1 MPPAPPLAGGG
12 SRRLAQPSRERA
24 PGAAAGGGGKG
35 AHAPGRGVRQATP
48 EPTTAPRLLGG
59 RGGLPRLADNARP
72 PSRPST
78 PPNPPSPRPSC
89 ARGRQALEVPAMAG
103 DSGRR
108 TLRESASRD
117 RRDSDPAPA
126 GSAGAGRRRQ
136 ARERA
141 LQLVQK
147 HAGNHAREA
156 AGLEWVLRL
165 IMKVDQH
172 CMGEVKGI
180 AQEKDALVEELKR
193 LQEEVV
199 GPVREACE
207 NIAGLE
213 ARLEAA
219 EANARIHQESRAI
232 AEREL
237 EEVRAGF
244 AEAEGQ
250 RQEAQAEAKRL
261 EMYLQQTKQEA
272 FLSKVTQ
279 ANRSRDLREG
289 MQRVKCKLREQ
300 NQELQQKRFHA
311 VQIQRRREEE
321 ETSVK
326 ALKSKISVMSR
337 DFSRQKDFM
346 TQRVEELENIVRDV
360 HSYRHHVPVGS
371 SGARVR

>member
-1 MPPAPPLAGGG
+1 M
-12 SRRLAQPSRERA
+12 
-24 PGAAAGGGGKG
+24 GGGGG
-35 AHAPGRGVRQATP
+35 GGDARVGGSLPAFRRRQ
-48 EPTTAPRLLGG
+48 
-59 RGGLPRLADNARP
+59 RGGLTKLE
-72 PSRPST
+72 
-78 PPNPPSPRPSC
+78 
-89 ARGRQALEVPAMAG
+89 GREGGRFMPG

-108 TLRESASRD
+108 TLRESAAWDKRD
-117 RRDSDPAPA
+117 PDGEPR

-213 ARLEAA
+213 ARLQTA
-219 EANARIHQESRAI
+219 EADARIHQESRAI

-244 AEAEGQ
+244 AESERL

-311 VQIQRRREEE
+311 VKLQREREEE
-321 ETSVK
+321 ETSVN
-326 ALKSKISVMSR
+326 ALKSKIKSMSR
-337 DFSRQKDFM
+337 DFGRQKDFM
-346 TQRVEELENIVRDV
+346 AQRVEELENIVRDV
-360 HSYRHHVPVGS
+360 HSYRHHVPVG
-371 SGARVR
+371 GAMAAPRVR

>member
-1 MPPAPPLAGGG
+1 
-12 SRRLAQPSRERA
+12 
-24 PGAAAGGGGKG
+24 
-35 AHAPGRGVRQATP
+35 
-48 EPTTAPRLLGG
+48 
-59 RGGLPRLADNARP
+59 
-72 PSRPST
+72 
-78 PPNPPSPRPSC
+78 
-89 ARGRQALEVPAMAG
+89 MAG

-126 GSAGAGRRRQ
+126 GLAGAGRRRQ

-207 NIAGLE
+207 NVAGLE

>member
-1 MPPAPPLAGGG
+1 
-12 SRRLAQPSRERA
+12 
-24 PGAAAGGGGKG
+24 
-35 AHAPGRGVRQATP
+35 
-48 EPTTAPRLLGG
+48 
-59 RGGLPRLADNARP
+59 
-72 PSRPST
+72 
-78 PPNPPSPRPSC
+78 
-89 ARGRQALEVPAMAG
+89 MAG

-126 GSAGAGRRRQ
+126 GLAGAGRRRQ

-207 NIAGLE
+207 NVAGLE

-279 ANRSRDLREG
+279 AKRSRDLREG

-337 DFSRQKDFM
+337 DLSRQKDFM
-346 TQRVEELENIVRDV
+346 MQRVEELENIVRDV

>member
-1 MPPAPPLAGGG
+1 
-12 SRRLAQPSRERA
+12 
-24 PGAAAGGGGKG
+24 
-35 AHAPGRGVRQATP
+35 
-48 EPTTAPRLLGG
+48 
-59 RGGLPRLADNARP
+59 
-72 PSRPST
+72 
-78 PPNPPSPRPSC
+78 
-89 ARGRQALEVPAMAG
+89 MAG

-126 GSAGAGRRRQ
+126 GLAGAGRRRQ

-180 AQEKDALVEELKR
+180 TQEKDALVEELKR

-207 NIAGLE
+207 NVAGLE

>member
-1 MPPAPPLAGGG
+1 
-12 SRRLAQPSRERA
+12 
-24 PGAAAGGGGKG
+24 
-35 AHAPGRGVRQATP
+35 
-48 EPTTAPRLLGG
+48 
-59 RGGLPRLADNARP
+59 
-72 PSRPST
+72 
-78 PPNPPSPRPSC
+78 
-89 ARGRQALEVPAMAG
+89 MAG

-126 GSAGAGRRRQ
+126 GLAGAGRRRQ

-207 NIAGLE
+207 NVAGLE

-261 EMYLQQTKQEA
+261 EMYLQQMKQEV

-279 ANRSRDLREG
+279 AKRSRDLREG

>member
-1 MPPAPPLAGGG
+1 
-12 SRRLAQPSRERA
+12 
-24 PGAAAGGGGKG
+24 
-35 AHAPGRGVRQATP
+35 
-48 EPTTAPRLLGG
+48 
-59 RGGLPRLADNARP
+59 
-72 PSRPST
+72 
-78 PPNPPSPRPSC
+78 
-89 ARGRQALEVPAMAG
+89 MAG

-126 GSAGAGRRRQ
+126 GLAGAGRRRQ

-207 NIAGLE
+207 NVAGLE

-261 EMYLQQTKQEA
+261 EMYLQQMKQEA

-279 ANRSRDLREG
+279 AKRSRDLREG

>member
-1 MPPAPPLAGGG
+1 
-12 SRRLAQPSRERA
+12 
-24 PGAAAGGGGKG
+24 
-35 AHAPGRGVRQATP
+35 
-48 EPTTAPRLLGG
+48 
-59 RGGLPRLADNARP
+59 
-72 PSRPST
+72 
-78 PPNPPSPRPSC
+78 
-89 ARGRQALEVPAMAG
+89 MAG

-126 GSAGAGRRRQ
+126 GLAGAGRRRQ

-180 AQEKDALVEELKR
+180 TQEKDALVEELKR

-219 EANARIHQESRAI
+219 EANARIHQESRVI

>member
-1 MPPAPPLAGGG
+1 
-12 SRRLAQPSRERA
+12 
-24 PGAAAGGGGKG
+24 
-35 AHAPGRGVRQATP
+35 
-48 EPTTAPRLLGG
+48 
-59 RGGLPRLADNARP
+59 
-72 PSRPST
+72 
-78 PPNPPSPRPSC
+78 
-89 ARGRQALEVPAMAG
+89 
-103 DSGRR
+103 
-108 TLRESASRD
+108 
-117 RRDSDPAPA
+117 
-126 GSAGAGRRRQ
+126 

-371 SGARVR
+371 SGAR

>member
-1 MPPAPPLAGGG
+1 
-12 SRRLAQPSRERA
+12 
-24 PGAAAGGGGKG
+24 
-35 AHAPGRGVRQATP
+35 
-48 EPTTAPRLLGG
+48 
-59 RGGLPRLADNARP
+59 
-72 PSRPST
+72 
-78 PPNPPSPRPSC
+78 
-89 ARGRQALEVPAMAG
+89 MAG

-126 GSAGAGRRRQ
+126 GLAGAGRRRQ

-207 NIAGLE
+207 NVAGLE

-279 ANRSRDLREG
+279 AKRSRDLREG

>member
-1 MPPAPPLAGGG
+1 
-12 SRRLAQPSRERA
+12 
-24 PGAAAGGGGKG
+24 
-35 AHAPGRGVRQATP
+35 
-48 EPTTAPRLLGG
+48 
-59 RGGLPRLADNARP
+59 
-72 PSRPST
+72 
-78 PPNPPSPRPSC
+78 
-89 ARGRQALEVPAMAG
+89 MAG

-126 GSAGAGRRRQ
+126 GLAGAGRRRQ

-207 NIAGLE
+207 NVAGLE

-261 EMYLQQTKQEA
+261 KMYLQQMKQEA

-326 ALKSKISVMSR
+326 AL
-337 DFSRQKDFM
+337 
-346 TQRVEELENIVRDV
+346 
-360 HSYRHHVPVGS
+360 
-371 SGARVR
+371 

>member
-1 MPPAPPLAGGG
+1 MP
-12 SRRLAQPSRERA
+12 
-24 PGAAAGGGGKG
+24 
-35 AHAPGRGVRQATP
+35 
-48 EPTTAPRLLGG
+48 
-59 RGGLPRLADNARP
+59 
-72 PSRPST
+72 
-78 PPNPPSPRPSC
+78 
-89 ARGRQALEVPAMAG
+89 G

-117 RRDSDPAPA
+117 RRDSETTPA

-172 CMGEVKGI
+172 FMGEVKGI

-300 NQELQQKRFHA
+300 NHELQQKRFHA
-311 VQIQRRREEE
+311 VRIQRQREEE

-337 DFSRQKDFM
+337 DFGRQKDFM
-346 TQRVEELENIVRDV
+346 TQRVEELETIVRDV
-360 HSYRHHVPVGS
+360 HSYRHHVPVGGP
-371 SGARVR
+371 SGTRVR

>member
-1 MPPAPPLAGGG
+1 
-12 SRRLAQPSRERA
+12 
-24 PGAAAGGGGKG
+24 
-35 AHAPGRGVRQATP
+35 
-48 EPTTAPRLLGG
+48 
-59 RGGLPRLADNARP
+59 
-72 PSRPST
+72 
-78 PPNPPSPRPSC
+78 
-89 ARGRQALEVPAMAG
+89 MAG

-126 GSAGAGRRRQ
+126 GLAGAGRRRQ

-261 EMYLQQTKQEA
+261 EMYLQQMKQEA

-279 ANRSRDLREG
+279 AKRSRDLREG

>member
-1 MPPAPPLAGGG
+1 
-12 SRRLAQPSRERA
+12 
-24 PGAAAGGGGKG
+24 
-35 AHAPGRGVRQATP
+35 
-48 EPTTAPRLLGG
+48 
-59 RGGLPRLADNARP
+59 
-72 PSRPST
+72 
-78 PPNPPSPRPSC
+78 
-89 ARGRQALEVPAMAG
+89 MAG

-126 GSAGAGRRRQ
+126 GLAGAGRRRQ

-219 EANARIHQESRAI
+219 EANARIHQESRVI

-261 EMYLQQTKQEA
+261 EMYLQQMKQEA